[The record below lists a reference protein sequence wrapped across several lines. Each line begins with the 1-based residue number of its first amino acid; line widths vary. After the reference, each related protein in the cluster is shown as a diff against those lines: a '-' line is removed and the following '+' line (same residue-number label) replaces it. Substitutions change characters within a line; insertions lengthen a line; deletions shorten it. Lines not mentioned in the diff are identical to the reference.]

1 MKADPEGIVRVTQW
15 GSPYEEGGNFNWQA
29 IITELSDLADPNHV
43 FLAFQQTAQKLI
55 GLKSRLKARG
65 YLKAFLVCREWL
77 LIIWMKNYSDGHSYE
92 N

>member
-1 MKADPEGIVRVTQW
+1 MKADPERIVRVTQW

-65 YLKAFLVCREWL
+65 VPESILSMPGMAFDYLDEKLQRWAQL
-77 LIIWMKNYSDGHSYE
+77 
-92 N
+92 